1 MLELW
6 KYGFWGI
13 GLGPHR
19 QNILDM
25 KDKKPINEQLPFK
38 INIPL
43 FQNDYSHHKYD
54 FSSYHLNHVFI
65 LDTNE

>member
-6 KYGFWGI
+6 KYGFWEI

-25 KDKKPINEQLPFK
+25 KDKKLINEQLTFE

-43 FQNDYSHHKYD
+43 FHYS
-54 FSSYHLNHVFI
+54 SI
-65 LDTNE
+65 PE